1 MYMVSC
7 WETAC
12 RTEPADVQKSGSG
25 TLKAAHV
32 CLETD
37 GFQGFRI
44 AIFSGQAFVADVLLC
59 WRSLCCSGE

>member
-12 RTEPADVQKSGSG
+12 CTEPADVQKSGSG

-44 AIFSGQAFVADVLLC
+44 AIFSG
-59 WRSLCCSGE
+59 